1 MRGRIIKI
9 FLNQGYT
16 PINQNIFKPQTTI
29 DFDCYIKRFNG
40 FAIFIERGTF
50 LDEKIYSMLS
60 KNHLQIYIQNTHYE
74 QFKAY
79 NLRYNPSFQTT
90 PSKEEVLTL
99 EMAILHCEEIHKLL
113 STQSSTY
120 EKLKTLYTQGKH
132 LLDAWV
138 VRKDEKKIPFTA
150 LIHLIDK
157 LIEIINKERITLSHF
172 NGFLDDT
179 YSLSSHL
186 VKVSFFTLI
195 VARELQL
202 DLNDQE
208 NIALAA
214 ILHDIGKCD
223 IDENLLDKPDMLS
236 VLEFKMIQAHVDAS
250 VTLVK
255 QSGLKDRVILNAI
268 KEHHERLDGSGYPRK
283 LKESLLS
290 QFGKIIAVCDVF
302 DALITQKPYRA
313 AYSTFNASSLL
324 REEYKGKLDTR
335 CIHSLIK
342 NLR

>member
-1 MRGRIIKI
+1 MRGRVIKI

-16 PINQNIFKPQTTI
+16 PINQTLFKLDTTI

-50 LDEKIYSMLS
+50 LNEKIHTILT
-60 KNHLQIYIQNTHYE
+60 NTHLQIYIENKSYA

-79 NLRYNPSFQTT
+79 QIKHNLSPQT
-90 PSKEEVLTL
+90 SLEEDEVLSL
-99 EMAILHCEEIHKLL
+99 EMAILHCEEIQKIL
-113 STQSSTY
+113 STQSNTY
-120 EKLKTLYTQGKH
+120 EKLKTIYTQGKN
-132 LLDAWV
+132 LLNAWIV
-138 VRKDEKKIPFTA
+138 HKDEKTIPFIA
-150 LIHLIDK
+150 LMHLVDK
-157 LIEIINKERITLSHF
+157 LIQIINKERITLSHF

-179 YSLSSHL
+179 YSLATHL
-186 VKVSFFTLI
+186 VKVSFFASI
-195 VARELQL
+195 VAREIQL
-202 DLNDQE
+202 DLRDQE

-223 IDENLLDKPDMLS
+223 IDETLLEKPDLLS
-236 VLEFKMIQAHVDAS
+236 VSEFKMVQTHVDAS
-250 VTLVK
+250 VTFVK
-255 QSGLKDRVILNAI
+255 KSGLKNRVILNAI

-283 LKESLLS
+283 LKEPLLS

-324 REEYKGKLDTR
+324 REEYKGKLDMS
-335 CIHSLIK
+335 CINSLIK